1 MPCESASGFDEA
13 ISIAKDADIVVIVAG
28 LDLSQET
35 EDHDRYSLLLPG
47 FQSKL
52 ITTIAAISKKPLVLV
67 ITGGGPIDLSMAD
80 RDERIASILWIGY
93 PGEAGGDALAE
104 IIFGDY
110 NPGMSINTSYSLERI
125 EEADIKCQNFHSN
138 LTYSRFFYFITKKQ
152 VDDFP

>member
-1 MPCESASGFDEA
+1 MPCESTSGFNEA

-52 ITTIAAISKKPLVLV
+52 ISTIAAISKKPLVLV
-67 ITGGGPIDLSMAD
+67 ITGGGPIDLSMVD
-80 RDERIASILWIGY
+80 GDERIASILWIGY
-93 PGEAGGDALAE
+93 PGEAGGNALAE

-110 NPGMSINTSYSLERI
+110 NPGISMNTSW
-125 EEADIKCQNFHSN
+125 
-138 LTYSRFFYFITKKQ
+138 
-152 VDDFP
+152 